1 MIQKSKRLPLYGLLV
16 LSLIYMYSPALH
28 AETVLKRGNGAEPET
43 LDIHKSSGV
52 TEANIQRDMFEGL
65 LVEDASGKLQP
76 GMAEKWE
83 ISSDGKVYTF
93 HLRDALWSD
102 GTPVTADDFV
112 FAYRRAL
119 DPATASDYA
128 FILWPI
134 ENAESYSKGTSK
146 DPAQVG
152 VKAISPKTLEIRL
165 RAPTPYFLGLLTHP
179 MTFPLPQKA
188 VQTAGNAW
196 IKPENIRCNGAYC
209 LSEWQPQAHVKL
221 TKNPHYRRAKDIAI
235 DTVYYIPTEDQNS
248 ELKRFRAGELDI
260 TNDVPA
266 DQIKTVQQ
274 DFPKEFR
281 NTPYIGTY
289 YYAFNLQQ
297 PPFKDNPKLT
307 RALALAID
315 RDILT
320 DKITQGGEIPA
331 WGWLPAV
338 DNYTQ
343 QSMEEKA
350 LDKAAREQRAKELY
364 AESGYG
370 PDKPLEVEI
379 LYNTSDNNKKLAVA
393 IAAMWKQVLGVK
405 TTLRNEEWKVYLNSR
420 RQKQFQV
427 VRASWIGDYNDAHT
441 FLSLF
446 KSDVGEM
453 NTSGYANPE
462 YDRLLKEAESQA
474 DPQKRREAM
483 EQAERV
489 LLADTPII
497 PIYFNTSQ
505 HLVSSK
511 VTGWEDNI
519 MDVHHTQ
526 YLGLQ

>member
-1 MIQKSKRLPLYGLLV
+1 MRHLFTSLLLT
-16 LSLIYMYSPALH
+16 LSLSLSPAVL

-65 LVEDASGKLQP
+65 VVEDAFGKLQP

-83 ISSDGKVYTF
+83 ISSDGKTYTF

-128 FILWPI
+128 FILWAI
-134 ENAESYSKGTSK
+134 ANAEAYSKGEIK
-146 DPAQVG
+146 DPTQLG
-152 VKAISPKTLEIRL
+152 IKALDPKTLEIRL
-165 RAPTPYFLGLLTHP
+165 KAPTPYFLGMLMHP
-179 MTFPLPQKA
+179 MAFPLPQKA
-188 VQTAGNAW
+188 VQAAGNDW

-209 LSEWQPQAHVKL
+209 LSAWQPQAHVKL
-221 TKNPHYRRAKDIAI
+221 SKNPHYRRAKEVAI

-274 DFPKEFR
+274 ELAKAFR
-281 NTPYIGTY
+281 NTAYIGTY
-289 YYAFNLQQ
+289 YYALNLQH
-297 PPFKDNPKLT
+297 PAFKDNPKLR
-307 RALALAID
+307 RALSLALD

-320 DKITQGGEIPA
+320 TKITQGGEIPA
-331 WGWLPAV
+331 WGWTPAV

-343 QSMEEKA
+343 QSMEEQA
-350 LDKAAREQRAKELY
+350 LDKAAREKLAKELY
-364 AESGYG
+364 AESGYSA
-370 PDKPLEVEI
+370 DKPLELEI
-379 LYNTSDNNKKLAVA
+379 LYNTSDNNKKLAIAV
-393 IAAMWKQVLGVK
+393 AAMWKQVLGVK
-405 TTLRNEEWKVYLNSR
+405 TNLRNEEWKVYLNSR

-427 VRASWIGDYNDAHT
+427 VRASWIGDYNDAHS

-462 YDRLLKEAESQA
+462 YDRLLQEAENQT
-474 DPQKRREAM
+474 DPQQRRAAM

-489 LLADTPII
+489 LLADMPLI
-497 PIYFNTSQ
+497 PVYFNTSQ

-511 VTGWEDNI
+511 VRGWEDNI
-519 MDVHHTQ
+519 MDVHHSQ
-526 YLGLQ
+526 YLRLE